1 MKYKDKKEFIKYNQ
15 FLRDTGKKV
24 ILERINQLKNQEIS
38 SKNDI
43 LTAILE
49 ASSK

>member
-1 MKYKDKKEFIKYNQ
+1 MNT
-15 FLRDTGKKV
+15 FLRDTAKRI
-24 ILERINQLKNQEIS
+24 ILERIKQIKNNEID

-49 ASSK
+49 TSSI